1 VENKLN
7 MGNVQDYIVLQI
19 ALKRGYFMLTAVK
32 PIKHSKEKSVVFF
45 KTILRISKYKKMA
58 FLT

>member
-1 VENKLN
+1 